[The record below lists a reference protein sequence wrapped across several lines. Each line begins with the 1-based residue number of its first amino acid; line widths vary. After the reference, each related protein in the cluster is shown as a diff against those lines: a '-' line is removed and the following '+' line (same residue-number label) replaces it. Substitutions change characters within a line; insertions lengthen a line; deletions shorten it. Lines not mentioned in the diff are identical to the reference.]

1 MYNVYDY
8 DYYDYDGS
16 PYKTVCE
23 SLELEAKTWRHHS
36 NISQKMENPSVVMI
50 PAGGF
55 IIQGDNDY
63 YADGSDSMWFLPTGS
78 TSWEEGPTLPTQIS
92 VKRHCAVPVGDDSFL
107 IISGRY
113 ESSAGNLIVVFDIG
127 KTDGID
133 CGEIKY
139 CKNGPC
145 LC

>member
-1 MYNVYDY
+1 MTIMTMMAVHTRLSVKHWTWKHRP
-8 DYYDYDGS
+8 GGIIQTS
-16 PYKTVCE
+16 PM
-23 SLELEAKTWRHHS
+23 A
-36 NISQKMENPSVVMI
+36 NPSVVMT
-50 PAGGF
+50 PAGIFKIEGN
-55 IIQGDNDY
+55 NDY
-63 YADGSDSMWFLPTGS
+63 YNYYGDESDPMWFVPTGS

-92 VKRHCAVPVGDDSFL
+92 VNRHCAVPVGDDSFL